1 MIKETNLEL
10 RNPFERGPY
19 VQLAAFCE
27 RVLREG
33 DGVLSLI
40 RVVDIITHPE
50 GGPSPPENMPE
61 FHYPLTIVL
70 TFKSGSARGRHELTI
85 IPEQPSGETL
95 PPSSISVNFEGEGKG
110 VVIITRIDIPYR
122 FEGLYWF
129 NILIDQKMIT
139 RMPLEIRYARI
150 VTAQSTGNP

>member
-1 MIKETNLEL
+1 MSPEL

-27 RVLREG
+27 RALREG

-40 RVVDIITHPE
+40 RVVDVITHTE
-50 GGPSPPENMPE
+50 RSPSPPDTMPE
-61 FHYPLTIVL
+61 FHYPLTLVITL
-70 TFKSGSARGRHELTI
+70 KSGTARGRHEVNI

-95 PPSSISVNFEGEGKG
+95 PPANTSVNFEGEGKG
-110 VVIITRIDIPYR
+110 VNIVTRIDIPYR
-122 FEGLYWF
+122 YEGLYWF
-129 NILIDQKMIT
+129 SVLINDQLIT
-139 RMPLEIRYARI
+139 RMPLEVRYARM